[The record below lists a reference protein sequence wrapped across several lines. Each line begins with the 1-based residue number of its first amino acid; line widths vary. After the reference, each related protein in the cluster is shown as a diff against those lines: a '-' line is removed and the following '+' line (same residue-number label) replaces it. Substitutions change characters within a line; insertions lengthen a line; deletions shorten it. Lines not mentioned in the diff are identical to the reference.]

1 MGNADA
7 AGARSYHEGTK
18 HSVQSVRASQHF
30 LDWDIT
36 PRPFKVYPDLEP
48 IPLPRDLRSAPRP
61 ALAASADPGA
71 ATGDGPALDRGVLAR
86 LLYFSAGVLRHATY
100 PGGEMFYR
108 AAACTGALYHIDLYL
123 VCGPLADLEAGVYHF
138 GPHDFSLRQLRAGDH
153 RGVVVEAVGGERNVS
168 GAPVT
173 IVLASTYWRNAWKY
187 RRRAYRHV
195 FWDGGTVLA
204 QLLAQAAADGWPAAI
219 VAGFA
224 DRPIERLC
232 GLDREREGIAA
243 LVPIGGGAVVPAR
256 GIEPAPIHFETE
268 PLSPR
273 PVDTPEISAVH
284 ARGILDRGDE
294 AAEWRARAPAPRSGP
309 AAGPLVEL
317 DSAAAGVEESLEEV
331 IERRG
336 STRVFARKPI
346 ALGELA
352 RVLFAASAP
361 LCADY
366 RADPTQSP

>member
-1 MGNADA
+1 MVHRQRLASPGRSGKTRAVANDDGA
-7 AGARSYHEGTK
+7 AAREFHEATK
-18 HSVQSVRASQHF
+18 HSLESLQREPHW
-30 LDWDIT
+30 LDWENM
-36 PRPFKVYPDLEP
+36 PLPFKVYSDLP
-48 IPLPRDLRSAPRP
+48 GTALPRVKDRSGVSAFAAIAGVASLRRASDLPDRA
-61 ALAASADPGA
+61 ALGRLFHYSLGVIRRRQL
-71 ATGDGPALDRGVLAR
+71 GDGRW
-86 LLYFSAGVLRHATY
+86 LYF
-100 PGGEMFYR
+100 R
-108 AAACTGALYHIDLYL
+108 AAPCTGALYHIDAYL
-123 VCGPLADLEAGVYHF
+123 VTADLPDLAAGVYHF

-243 LVPIGGGAVVPAR
+243 LVPIGGGAAAPAR
-256 GIEPAPIHFETE
+256 AIEPAPIHFETE

-273 PVDTPEISAVH
+273 PVDYTEIPEVH
-284 ARGILDRGDE
+284 AHGSLD
-294 AAEWRARAPAPRSGP
+294 
-309 AAGPLVEL
+309 
-317 DSAAAGVEESLEEV
+317 
-331 IERRG
+331 
-336 STRVFARKPI
+336 
-346 ALGELA
+346 
-352 RVLFAASAP
+352 
-361 LCADY
+361 
-366 RADPTQSP
+366 